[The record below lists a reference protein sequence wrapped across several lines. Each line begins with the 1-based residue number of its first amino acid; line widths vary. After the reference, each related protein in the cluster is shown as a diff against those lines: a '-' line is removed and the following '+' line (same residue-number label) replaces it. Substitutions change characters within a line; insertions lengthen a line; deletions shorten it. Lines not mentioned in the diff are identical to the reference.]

1 MGKVISMEEYLRN
14 KEKKEDMDREQE
26 IDDLQ
31 CEIDELLNM
40 LQLDENTQPVIFLA
54 PAGEDV
60 AEIIDRVVS
69 EIVQERQLCSG
80 SLEDPDPHKNN

>member
-14 KEKKEDMDREQE
+14 KEKKEGMDREQE

-40 LQLDENTQPVIFLA
+40 LQIDENTQPVIFLA

-69 EIVQERQLCSG
+69 QIEQERQYRSG
-80 SLEDPDPHKNN
+80 SLEDPDPHEDN

>member
-1 MGKVISMEEYLRN
+1 VGKVISMEEYLRN
-14 KEKKEDMDREQE
+14 KEKKEGMDREQE

-40 LQLDENTQPVIFLA
+40 LQIDENTQPIIFLA

-69 EIVQERQLCSG
+69 QIEQERQYRSG